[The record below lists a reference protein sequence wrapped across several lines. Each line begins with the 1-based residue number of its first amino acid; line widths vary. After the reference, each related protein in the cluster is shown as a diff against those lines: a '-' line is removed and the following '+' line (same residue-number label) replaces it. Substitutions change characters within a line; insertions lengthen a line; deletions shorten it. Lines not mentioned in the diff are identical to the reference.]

1 MMKVLRTTEKLMIT
15 VATTGAFQGKEANPN
30 LPTLPEEIAEAVYDA
45 WNEGASIVHIH
56 ARERETN
63 KPTSDPE
70 ILSEIDQ
77 RIRDKKCDIIIQHS
91 TASDYIPRLG
101 SDQRIKAIEMNP
113 EMASLDITVPRMI
126 TFGGKETVYITTLPE
141 IEAGAKA
148 MLERGV
154 KPELEIFTP
163 VVIDDVRQM
172 IDKGLLTKPYWFN
185 FVMGMR
191 RINRSY
197 MGCSP
202 KLLMQLVDDLP
213 PDSMFN
219 VMGVGSDELP
229 ATTQSILLG
238 GHVRVGFEDNVYY
251 RKGELAESNAQLVAR
266 AAYFGRELGC
276 EIASPAEAREMLNIP
291 QLKH

>member
-1 MMKVLRTTEKLMIT
+1 MKELRTTEKLIIT

-30 LPTLPEEIAEAVYDA
+30 LPTQPEEIADAVYDA

-56 ARERETN
+56 AREKGTD
-63 KPTSDPE
+63 KPTSE
-70 ILSEIDQ
+70 FEVLSEIDQ

-101 SDQRIKAIEMNP
+101 SDQRIKCIEMNP
-113 EMASLDITVPRMI
+113 EMASLDITVPRML
-126 TFGGKETVYITTLPE
+126 TYGGKETIYITTLPE
-141 IEAGAKA
+141 IEVGAKA

-154 KPELEIFTP
+154 KPELEIFNP
-163 VVIDDVRQM
+163 VLIDDVRQM

-197 MGCSP
+197 MGYSP

-219 VMGVGSDELP
+219 VMGVGNDELP

-251 RKGELAESNAQLVAR
+251 RKGELAKSNAQLVAR
-266 AAYFGRELGC
+266 SAHFARELGC

-291 QLKH
+291 QLEN